1 MARMNKKLDLK
12 VHGKLGLLLVIM
24 CLCSGLLE
32 SQNPRGFKPYRD
44 LLEVNS
50 LKTPTRDSL
59 LAIINVTLIDGR
71 GGDPVSDAIVLV
83 DGTRILAVGKKD
95 EIELPDN
102 TIIFDGEGKTLMPGL
117 VDAHLHSINDD
128 EFLNV
133 ILKNGTTTLR
143 DPGHPMRFY
152 QVLDFAKHMVP
163 RVFLTGAHLDG
174 YPGVHK
180 SQATLIKSA
189 SHARSTIQKY
199 VSEGSSGIK
208 IYFRL
213 PLDYYPTVV
222 QTANAAGI
230 PVMAHLELVDADEA
244 ILSGV
249 HGIEHVTSFGTA
261 VADPVEAK
269 SFKDK
274 VRENSGARSGGRY
287 DLWSRIDL
295 KSDRVQHVLDLAK
308 DYDVYFCPTLT
319 TFERQAG
326 DTRAEE
332 YQVKA
337 FQKMLE
343 FVAIA
348 YRSGVKIVTGS
359 HTSGWYA
366 DYGLAYQREMQLLVE
381 AGMTPMDVIRSS
393 TSLNAQYFG
402 SENRIGS
409 IEKGKLADLILI
421 DGNPIEDISNMY
433 KVSAVLLNGEWV
445 NRP

>member
-1 MARMNKKLDLK
+1 MKYNFKCQYL
-12 VHGKLGLLLVIM
+12 LGLLFVWIGYS
-24 CLCSGLLE
+24 CSAQGSGQE
-32 SQNPRGFKPYRD
+32 SQGFQPFRD

-50 LKTPTRDSL
+50 IPTPARDSL

-83 DGTRILAVGKKD
+83 DGTRILAVGAKE
-95 EIELPDN
+95 EIEIPPN
-102 TIIFDGEGKTLMPGL
+102 TIIFDGQGKTLVPGL
-117 VDAHLHSINDD
+117 IDAHLHSINND

-133 ILKNGTTTLR
+133 ILRNGTTTLR

-152 QVLDFAKHMVP
+152 QVLDFAKKVVP

-180 SQATLIKSA
+180 SQAMLIKSA
-189 SHARSTIQKY
+189 SHARSTIQEY

-213 PLDYYPTVV
+213 PLAYYPTVV
-222 QTANAAGI
+222 HTANAAGI

-244 ILSGV
+244 IRSGI
-249 HGIEHVTSFGTA
+249 HGIEHVTSFGT
-261 VADPVEAK
+261 VTADPVEAK

-274 VRENSGARSGGRY
+274 VRENSGARSEGRY

-295 KSDRVQHVLDLAK
+295 QSDRVHRVLDLARERNI
-308 DYDVYFCPTLT
+308 YFCPTLT

-326 DTRAEE
+326 DTRAKEHE
-332 YQVKA
+332 VRA
-337 FQKMLE
+337 FQNMLE
-343 FVAIA
+343 FVGMA
-348 YRSGVKIVTGS
+348 YRAGVKIVTGS

-366 DYGLAYQREMQLLVE
+366 DYGLAYQREMELLVE
-381 AGMTPMDVIRSS
+381 AGMTPMDVIQSS
-393 TSLNAQYFG
+393 TLLNAQYFG
-402 SENRIGS
+402 SENRMGT

-421 DGNPIEDISNMY
+421 EGNPLENISHMY
-433 KVSAVLLNGEWV
+433 KISAVMLNGGWID
-445 NRP
+445 RP